1 MERKAAAT
9 MRDDQILSTPLIL
22 VRPFID
28 QYSLVVGELGKVFDG
43 CSRLEANRQFA
54 LFVIQSKIARSKS
67 DGKPVTLFKN
77 YEIVREYQPAES

>member
-1 MERKAAAT
+1 
-9 MRDDQILSTPLIL
+9 MRDHQILSTPLIL

-43 CSRLEANRQFA
+43 CSRPEANRQFA

>member
-9 MRDDQILSTPLIL
+9 MRDDQILSTTIIL
-22 VRPFID
+22 VMPFID

-43 CSRLEANRQFA
+43 CSRPEANRQFA

>member
-9 MRDDQILSTPLIL
+9 MRDDQILSTPLIS

-43 CSRLEANRQFA
+43 RSRPEANRQFA
-54 LFVIQSKIARSKS
+54 LFVIRSIFARSKS
-67 DGKPVTLFKN
+67 DGKPITLFKN